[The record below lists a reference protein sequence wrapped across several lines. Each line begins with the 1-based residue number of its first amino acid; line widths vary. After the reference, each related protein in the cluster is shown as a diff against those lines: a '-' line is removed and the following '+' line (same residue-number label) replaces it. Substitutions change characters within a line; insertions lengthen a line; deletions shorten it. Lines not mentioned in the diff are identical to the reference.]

1 VACNENVVG
10 FSADHRSLQ
19 KKGGVVCATRE
30 DGPHGGIHQSAS
42 QQRIVAPPSGPYL
55 RAAHPIGAL
64 VCVLG
69 LLLGSIVGCNKSN
82 DTAQS
87 AGNSST
93 APTTKRAEYTFA
105 LVAKSQGN
113 PVFQAART
121 GAEDAAAEIGGRLGV
136 KINVLWRTPNEEDAQ
151 KQAETIEAL
160 ALQGI
165 DGLSVSCSNSDTL
178 TPAINDAVDKGI
190 AVMCFDSD
198 APASKR
204 FCFHGTDDI
213 TCGHTIMGEL
223 IKVLGPGKHVVAIPG
238 GNQNAFNLQNRIK
251 GALEEAKKYPDI
263 TVSGVY
269 YSKETPQDCAAKVDE
284 VQTAHPEIDGWAMI
298 GAWCL
303 FTDALMKWEPGKVKI
318 VAMDALP
325 PQLPYLRAGIVQ
337 KLYAQ
342 QTYGWGHRSIE
353 ILADKVISGK
363 DPAQVMDY
371 APLVPVTTDN
381 VDQFEQNWK
390 KWLR

>member
-1 VACNENVVG
+1 
-10 FSADHRSLQ
+10 LQ
-19 KKGGVVCATRE
+19 GKGGVVRNTRE
-30 DGPHGGIHQSAS
+30 DGPHGGVHQPAS
-42 QQRIVAPPSGPYL
+42 QQRIMTAPSGPYL
-55 RAAHPIGAL
+55 RAAHPFGVFRSL
-64 VCVLG
+64 CVLG
-69 LLLGSIVGCNKSN
+69 LLLASICGCKKTV
-82 DTAQS
+82 DTA
-87 AGNSST
+87 T
-93 APTTKRAEYTFA
+93 DDVHIPTTKRTEYTFA

-151 KQAETIEAL
+151 KQAEMIEAL
-160 ALQGI
+160 GLQGI

-251 GALEEAKKYPDI
+251 GAQDEALKYPEI
-263 TVSGVY
+263 KVLGVY

-303 FTDALMKWEPGKVKI
+303 FTDALMKWEPGKAKI

-353 ILADKVISGK
+353 ILADKVINGK